1 MIRLVL
7 VMWIAF
13 TISCKNEDTSTS
25 TAVNEATLN
34 TSENFDWLVGNWQ
47 SINEEEDRKTFETWN
62 MKNDTEY
69 KGFGFTLQNNDTVWQ
84 EHVRLVK
91 SETGWNFEVTGKGES
106 KPTVFKLTNVERESF
121 ACENQENEFPK
132 KIVYAKAGNKIKAV
146 ISGGSMEIPFE
157 FERAALK

>member
-1 MIRLVL
+1 
-7 VMWIAF
+7 MWIAF